1 MQYKSKGILT
11 QRDLTQPSIK
21 KDKMNIDNILN
32 SDLLNSIIASEDKDL
47 ENAGWTRKEI
57 NDIADLITKK
67 K

>member
-21 KDKMNIDNILN
+21 KDKMNIDDILN
-32 SDLLNSIIASEDKDL
+32 SDLLNSIIAREDKDL
-47 ENAGWTRKEI
+47 ADAGWTRKEVKDMADWI
-57 NDIADLITKK
+57 NKK

>member
-21 KDKMNIDNILN
+21 KDKMNIDDILN
-32 SDLLNSIIASEDKDL
+32 SDLLNSIIAAEDKDL
-47 ENAGWTRKEI
+47 ADAGWNRKEV
-57 NDIADLITKK
+57 NDMADWITKK

>member
-21 KDKMNIDNILN
+21 KNKMNIFDILN
-32 SDLLNSIIASEDKDL
+32 SDLLNSIIAAEDKDL
-47 ENAGWTRKEI
+47 ANAGWTRKEV
-57 NDIADLITKK
+57 NAMADWITKK